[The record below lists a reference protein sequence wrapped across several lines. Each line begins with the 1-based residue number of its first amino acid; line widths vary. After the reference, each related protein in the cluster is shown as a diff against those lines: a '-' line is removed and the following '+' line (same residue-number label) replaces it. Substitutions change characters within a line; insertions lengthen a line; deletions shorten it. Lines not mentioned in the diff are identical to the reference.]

1 MNVRYLKYL
10 LFLPF
15 LIACKTITPRLVCAL
30 PDVLRESSGLIVQSP
45 NSFWTINDSG
55 GEAALYQF
63 DSTGRI
69 RHVVKLLG
77 ATNNDWEELTTDA
90 IGNFYVGDI
99 GNNPETRR
107 DLAFYKVLKTD
118 LAVLNDSVSSV
129 KAVKIPFRYAAQ
141 TAFPPIKPQF
151 HFDAEAFIVRSDS
164 LFIFTKDFDSKPY
177 SGQTHIYGL
186 KNSNADF
193 EQSAAHLGMVA
204 TNKSWKY
211 RGAIT
216 AAAVSPDQSKV
227 VLMSYQRLW
236 IFTDFGS
243 KPFWQGRRKELR
255 FGLRNFAQ
263 REGVAFSDNC
273 TIYITS
279 EKNVVKGIKFGGN
292 LSRLNVCDYLPK
304 TKMP

>member
-1 MNVRYLKYL
+1 MNIQALRYL

-15 LIACKTITPRLVCAL
+15 LVACKTITPRLVCAL
-30 PDVLRESSGLIVQSP
+30 PDVLRESSGLVVQSP

-69 RHVVKLLG
+69 RHIVKLLG
-77 ATNNDWEELTTDA
+77 ATNNDFEELTTDA
-90 IGNFYVGDI
+90 MGNFYVGDI
-99 GNNPETRR
+99 GNNAETRR

-118 LAVLNDSVSSV
+118 LATLNDSLSSV
-129 KAVKIPFRYAAQ
+129 NAIRIPFRYADQ
-141 TAFPPIKPQF
+141 TAFPPTQSAF
-151 HFDAEAFIVRSDS
+151 HFDAEAFLVRPDS
-164 LFIFTKDFDSKPY
+164 VFVITKDFDSKPY
-177 SGQTHIYGL
+177 GGQTHIYGL
-186 KNSNADF
+186 KNTHASTA
-193 EQSAAHLGMVA
+193 QIATPLSVLA

-243 KPFWQGRRKELR
+243 KPFWEGRRKELR

-273 TIYITS
+273 TIYMTS

-292 LSRLNVCDYLPK
+292 LSRLNVCDYLK
-304 TKMP
+304 R